1 MTRVPY
7 WRLSG
12 WYFFYFGFVGCFT
25 PYFGLYLKAHG
36 FDAWRIGIVMAAMP
50 LMRMLA
56 PALWGLLADR
66 FGHKARLV
74 RGAMTVSAFAFSGF
88 LLADS
93 FVAMIIVMLVMSFF
107 WSAALPLVEAL
118 TLRHL
123 SHAPERYGRVRLW
136 GSVGFIATV
145 QGTGVALDM
154 WQPSIVVWLSLALLG
169 ATSAISFA
177 IPEDVT
183 TPHRAHGG
191 ERMRDAL
198 ARPVVMAIMLGG
210 MLMSVAHAPLY
221 TFLSIHLVDHGYSKG
236 AVGAL
241 WSLGVCAEIVVFAFM
256 PRLLGVCS
264 LRMLLMACFGLAAV
278 RFALIG
284 WAAQFALVIVFAQ
297 LLHAASFGAHH
308 AASVTALNRWFAP
321 QRQGV
326 VQALFGSISY
336 GAGGIIGGVLGGYS
350 WDRYGA
356 GVTYTGASIAAG
368 LGFMLI
374 ARGLRGAK

>member
-12 WYFFYFGFVGCFT
+12 WYFSYFGFVGCFT
-25 PYFGLYLKAHG
+25 PYFGLYLKAQG

-50 LMRMLA
+50 FMRMLA
-56 PALWGLLADR
+56 PALWGVVADR
-66 FGHKARLV
+66 FGHKAWLV
-74 RGAMTVSAFAFSGF
+74 RAAMTAGTAAFAGF
-88 LLADS
+88 FATHD
-93 FVAMIIVMLVMSFF
+93 FIAMIVVMLAMSFF

-123 SHAPERYGRVRLW
+123 GHAPERYGRVRLW

-145 QGTGVALDM
+145 QGTGVALDL
-154 WQPSIVVWLSLALLG
+154 WQPQAVVWLSLVLLG
-169 ATSAISFA
+169 VTSVMSFVV
-177 IPEDVT
+177 PEEVAQS
-183 TPHRAHGG
+183 HRAHGG
-191 ERMRDAL
+191 ERVRDAL
-198 ARPVVMAIMLGG
+198 ARPAVIAILLGG

-221 TFLSIHLVDHGYSKG
+221 TFLSIHLVDLGYSKG

-256 PRLLGVCS
+256 PRLLATCS
-264 LRMLLMACFGLAAV
+264 LRALLMVCFGLAAL
-278 RFALIG
+278 RFVLIG

-321 QRQGV
+321 HRQGT
-326 VQALFGSISY
+326 VQALYGSISY
-336 GAGGIIGGVLGGYS
+336 GAGGIIGGVMSGYS
-350 WDRYGA
+350 WEQYGA
-356 GVTYTGASIAAG
+356 GATYTGAAIAA
-368 LGFMLI
+368 LVGFVLI
-374 ARGLRGAK
+374 ARGLRGAS